1 MPDSRKSITVAAT
14 RVAFVLVPRFNMMS
28 LAALLE
34 PMRIANY
41 LSHQPLYHWEYLSA
55 EGGEVPASNGM
66 RQATKTLAGSGAGAM
81 TGAMTGAVTGAVT
94 GARTGAGASDPE
106 QVFVCGSWGAEHY
119 HNTELFNWLRRL
131 HRKGARLAAI
141 ELGIYVLARAGLLG
155 DRVATTHW
163 AWMPGFAEQFP
174 RVQTREQ
181 LYTEDG
187 GILTCAGGTATLDLG
202 LHLIAERHG
211 GQFAYE
217 VAEQILHHPLR
228 SASAPQ
234 RHTLGAATDKIPADL
249 RAAVKLIE
257 DHIEEPL
264 SVPEIA
270 ARAGISQRQLERLFK
285 RNIGCSAV
293 QFSQLLRLQY
303 ARVLLASTR
312 LSIRDV
318 SAATGFNSMSY
329 FSQAFARCFGKK
341 PSECRH
347 AWPDREAAPSWPGTA
362 LSFIEKA
369 RLAAGQL
376 R

>member
-1 MPDSRKSITVAAT
+1 MPDSRKITPGEAT

-41 LSHQPLYHWEYLSA
+41 LSPWPLYHWEYLSA

-66 RQATKTLAGSGAGAM
+66 RQATKTLAGA
-81 TGAMTGAVTGAVT
+81 
-94 GARTGAGASDPE
+94 GAGASDPA

-187 GILTCAGGTATLDLG
+187 GILTCAGGSATLDLG
-202 LHLIAERHG
+202 LHLIAEQHG
-211 GQFAYE
+211 DQFAFE

-228 SASAPQ
+228 GASAPQ
-234 RHTLGAATDKIPADL
+234 RHTLGTATDKIPADL

-264 SVPEIA
+264 SVPA
-270 ARAGISQRQLERLFK
+270 LATRVGVSQRQLERLFK

-341 PSECRH
+341 PSECRQ

-362 LSFIEKA
+362 FSFIEKA
-369 RLAAGQL
+369 RLAAEQL

>member
-1 MPDSRKSITVAAT
+1 MADTGSPSRQET

-41 LSHQPLYHWEYLSA
+41 VSPQPLYRWEFLSA
-55 EGGEVPASNGM
+55 EGGEVAASNGM
-66 RQATKTLAGSGAGAM
+66 RQATGTLARAG
-81 TGAMTGAVTGAVT
+81 
-94 GARTGAGASDPE
+94 DPA
-106 QVFVCGSWGAEHY
+106 QVFVCGSWGTDHY
-119 HNTELFNWLRRL
+119 RNTELFNWLRRL
-131 HRKGARLAAI
+131 HRKGVRLAAI

-163 AWMPGFAEQFP
+163 SWMPGFAEQFP

-187 GILTCAGGTATLDLG
+187 GIITCAGGAATLDLG

-211 GQFAYE
+211 DQLAFE

-228 SASAPQ
+228 GACAPQ
-234 RHTLGAATDKIPADL
+234 RHTLGATTDKIPADL
-249 RAAVKLIE
+249 REAVKLIE

-264 SVPEIA
+264 TVPEIA
-270 ARAGISQRQLERLFK
+270 ARIGISQRQLERLFK

-293 QFSQLLRLQY
+293 QFSQLLRLQH
-303 ARVLLASTR
+303 ARVLLTSTR

-318 SAATGFNSMSY
+318 SAATGFNSLSY
-329 FSQAFARCFGKK
+329 FSQAFARCFGRK
-341 PSECRH
+341 PSEYRQ
-347 AWPDREAAPSWPGTA
+347 AWPDQEASPTWPGTVF
-362 LSFIEKA
+362 SFIEKNG
-369 RLAAGQL
+369 LAPVPPRGSP
-376 R
+376 